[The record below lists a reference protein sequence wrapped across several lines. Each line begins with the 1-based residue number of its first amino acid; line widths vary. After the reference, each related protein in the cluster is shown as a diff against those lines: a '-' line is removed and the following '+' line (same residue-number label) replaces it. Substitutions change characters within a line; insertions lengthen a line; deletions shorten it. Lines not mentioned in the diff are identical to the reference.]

1 MLTGYTLTDG
11 LLSPAASWATAQW
24 IDINPTAPETLRSCH
39 EALGIPLS
47 FLQAANDPH
56 EHSHW
61 RQEGEHTL
69 IVVRVSYPRDP
80 KRHTPFGTLPLAII
94 LTPTQIITVSSKK
107 QLITPLIHNTPVPLS
122 LWCPILFFLTL
133 LLRISKNFIE
143 HVHQIDASTGTMEDS
158 LQKSMQNKELV
169 DLMHAEKALIY
180 LLTSLKINQNLLEAM
195 QQQSFLA
202 LNAQQGLLMRNIL
215 LENTQ
220 AIGMAEV
227 FSQVLGNLG
236 DTFGAIIS
244 NNLNQAM
251 KFLTGMTIVLM
262 IPTILVGAYG
272 MNVPLPFASHPQAF
286 AALAG
291 LCLILSAAVWYSFW
305 KKNWM

>member
-1 MLTGYTLTDG
+1 
-11 LLSPAASWATAQW
+11 
-24 IDINPTAPETLRSCH
+24 
-39 EALGIPLS
+39 
-47 FLQAANDPH
+47 
-56 EHSHW
+56 
-61 RQEGEHTL
+61 
-69 IVVRVSYPRDP
+69 
-80 KRHTPFGTLPLAII
+80 
-94 LTPTQIITVSSKK
+94 
-107 QLITPLIHNTPVPLS
+107 
-122 LWCPILFFLTL
+122 
-133 LLRISKNFIE
+133 
-143 HVHQIDASTGTMEDS
+143 
-158 LQKSMQNKELV
+158 
-169 DLMHAEKALIY
+169 
-180 LLTSLKINQNLLEAM
+180 
-195 QQQSFLA
+195 
-202 LNAQQGLLMRNIL
+202 MRNIL

-291 LCLILSAAVWYSFW
+291 LGLVLSAAVWYSFW